1 MRLSIGFVFLVVAI
15 AFAQSKPVHNGLA
28 DFSSIANQFASQNNV
43 PNQFVPSNVQAILA
57 QIAQFLA
64 PFKPSANGA
73 RTASALVSSGEDQ
86 SIEALINQLAQE
98 IENDHNNALAAHEQ
112 ITAAA
117 QQIFDAIHASFGS
130 RRSIA
135 SGEDQSIEALINQLA
150 QEIENDHNNALAA
163 HEQITAAAQ
172 QIFDA
177 IHASFGSR
185 RSIASGE
192 DQSIEALINQLAQ
205 EIEND
210 HNNALAA
217 HEQITAAAQQIFD
230 AIHASFGSRRG
241 VRSAQ
246 IQSVVTLANQL
257 AQQVASG
264 QISAVDAQQQI
275 TAAVQQVFGS
285 NN

>member
-185 RSIASGE
+185 R
-192 DQSIEALINQLAQ
+192 
-205 EIEND
+205 
-210 HNNALAA
+210 
-217 HEQITAAAQQIFD
+217 
-230 AIHASFGSRRG
+230 G